1 MPERTDKYED
11 LTPHHR
17 RHKSEA
23 ELAFEGF
30 IATHK
35 DPTLKD
41 AFIAGWNEARQE
53 KMYSL
58 EEIKEIIN

>member
-11 LTPHHR
+11 LVPHHR
-17 RHKSEA
+17 RAKSEA
-23 ELAFEGF
+23 EKAFDEF
-30 IATHK
+30 IAANENAT
-35 DPTLKD
+35 PRQ
-41 AFIAGWNEARQE
+41 AFIHAWNEARQE